1 VTEAVRAAPAAST
14 GRNALRVS
22 VEVLSKG
29 SGTLLVRVLDEDEGP
44 ASGAREALLVPFD
57 AGVDLRNP

>member
-1 VTEAVRAAPAAST
+1 
-14 GRNALRVS
+14 

-29 SGTLLVRVLDEDEGP
+29 SGSLLVRILDEDEDP
-44 ASGAREALLVPFD
+44 APGAQEALLVPFD